1 MASGRL
7 LATIPRLS
15 TEWSVEF
22 TFRLTTSSS
31 SSPHCSVIHLTQGEN
46 AVNVGDRAPAVFLD
60 GIPTISQ
67 TSFFSATHGE
77 KNHAFITARVPVV
90 DEPTHIEIHQRYISG
105 GKYRYF
111 IKWNGEEIY
120 SVVDEDAQQ
129 FYNVKVYASDP
140 WYDACPAFIKNF
152 SITNFL

>member
-1 MASGRL
+1 M
-7 LATIPRLS
+7 ATIPRLS

-22 TFRLTTSSS
+22 TIRLTTSSS
-31 SSPHCSVIHLTQGEN
+31 SSWAIDYCSVIRLTQGGDYS
-46 AVNVGDRAPAVFLD
+46 NVGDRTPAIFLE
-60 GIPTISQ
+60 GKPIIVYSLLT
-67 TSFFSATHGE
+67 SATNGLM
-77 KNHAFITARVPVV
+77 NHFYRTGSAPVV

-111 IKWNGEEIY
+111 IKWNGEEVY
-120 SVVDEDAQQ
+120 SVVNEKAQQ

-140 WYDACPAFIKNF
+140 WHDACPVFIKNF